1 MHALPTSSSSFYALR
16 PSRVLKLT
24 SPKVRS
30 WLLVLMMRR
39 PWEWLGCL
47 IVPWAPSLSNIWS
60 ISPVLLHSKD
70 FAPAVSKVGNRVLP
84 WRDRYNTNAG
94 KVALINACLSSL
106 PMFLMG
112 FYLLSAGIHAGFD
125 KHRGAFYWNAAGN
138 KRKYKLVKWK
148 LMCRPKN
155 LGGLG
160 IINTLVMNKCL
171 LIKWWWKLWLV
182 GPVLFGIPFLRLN
195 TFLTLAQCLPV
206 HGVDLSFGR
215 TLLK

>member
-1 MHALPTSSSSFYALR
+1 MHAFPTSSSSFYALR

-47 IVPWAPSLSNIWS
+47 TVPWYPSPSIIWAFP
-60 ISPVLLHSKD
+60 ISPGLLHSKD
-70 FAPAVSKVGNRVLP
+70 FALAVSKVRNRVLP
-84 WRDRYNTNAG
+84 WRGRYNTNVG

-125 KHRGAFYWNAAGN
+125 KHRGAFYWNATDN
-138 KRKYKLVKWK
+138 KRKYRLVKWK

-155 LGGLG
+155 LGG
-160 IINTLVMNKCL
+160 
-171 LIKWWWKLWLV
+171 
-182 GPVLFGIPFLRLN
+182 
-195 TFLTLAQCLPV
+195 
-206 HGVDLSFGR
+206 
-215 TLLK
+215 